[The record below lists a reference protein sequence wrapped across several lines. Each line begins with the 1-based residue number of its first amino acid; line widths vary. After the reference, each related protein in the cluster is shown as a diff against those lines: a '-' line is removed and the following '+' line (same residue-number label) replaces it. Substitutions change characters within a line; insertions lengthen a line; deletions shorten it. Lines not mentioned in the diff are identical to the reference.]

1 MTREKEPRGETHEA
15 LFRGSLRCS
24 CMYWDGYSEKL
35 THLQQ
40 EEDFRATTTFNDD
53 AKWTTGTFLVSL
65 LNHDPPK

>member
-1 MTREKEPRGETHEA
+1 
-15 LFRGSLRCS
+15 
-24 CMYWDGYSEKL
+24 MYWDGYSEKL